1 MFIGKD
7 SPSGAH
13 ERERSSSSVRA
24 LLFSKRRDLLISSA
38 EARPSEIFSER
49 PLVPMTF
56 AAALPPRSDKGKSEN
71 LMRASIDFLSLKR
84 NTLYRSPEK
93 KSFLTSTAYLYGFMP
108 QSLSVIFRAF
118 SRMLLFPMK
127 LSAQNASA
135 SGRNENSEHPVH
147 ISGTAADTASETYSA
162 LSLPS
167 VIITSSSPYNP
178 DISPFNI

>member
-1 MFIGKD
+1 
-7 SPSGAH
+7 
-13 ERERSSSSVRA
+13 
-24 LLFSKRRDLLISSA
+24 
-38 EARPSEIFSER
+38 
-49 PLVPMTF
+49 MTF
-56 AAALPPRSDKGKSEN
+56 AAALPPRSGKGKSEN

-135 SGRNENSEHPVH
+135 SGINENSEHPVH
-147 ISGTAADTASETYSA
+147 ISGTASDTASETYSA

-167 VIITSSSPYNP
+167 AIITSSSPYNP